1 MVELAFEAPACSAGF
16 IVRNEFA
23 VVAIAF
29 EIEQIAK
36 KLGFTVKFINHRRD
50 DDSDSGYSFWG
61 NIIYVSIYV
70 SISQAKLEVTRT
82 ELREM
87 LAQEIIEE

>member
-1 MVELAFEAPACSAGF
+1 MNPA
-16 IVRNEFA
+16 EQ
-23 VVAIAF
+23 AIAF

-50 DDSDSGYSFWG
+50 DDSDPGYSIWG